1 MYSSTLRTAIC
12 LLSILTI
19 SIGCDENRLD
29 VDVSQIEANVEI
41 ERIDQLWSN
50 LTPVSYR
57 TEHPRLLAE
66 YPLAY
71 THYVEDVLQLGAVSD
86 SNLFES
92 IRSFTTHPD
101 FAEVFTEV
109 NAVYSDMDPI
119 QAELDDAWKHYK
131 LYFPNAIVPKHL
143 LCVGGFNS
151 PYIMTENEI
160 GICLELFL
168 GKDCKFYEYLQWPLY
183 QRARMSPNHVVP
195 WMMKGWLETDYPLM
209 VETESR
215 LLDEIIHQGK
225 IFYCLDAL
233 FPKMPDSIKIGY
245 TAEEMHWAITHESM
259 VWTHFV
265 DNELLFT
272 TEPGLKGKFI
282 NDGPFTVDLV
292 KESPSRMGHFIGWQ
306 MVREYMETQE
316 IIDLQLLLET
326 PADEI
331 LKKSK
336 YKP

>member
-1 MYSSTLRTAIC
+1 M
-12 LLSILTI
+12 
-19 SIGCDENRLD
+19 
-29 VDVSQIEANVEI
+29 
-41 ERIDQLWSN
+41 
-50 LTPVSYR
+50 
-57 TEHPRLLAE
+57 
-66 YPLAY
+66 
-71 THYVEDVLQLGAVSD
+71 
-86 SNLFES
+86 
-92 IRSFTTHPD
+92 
-101 FAEVFTEV
+101 
-109 NAVYSDMDPI
+109 
-119 QAELDDAWKHYK
+119 
-131 LYFPNAIVPKHL
+131 
-143 LCVGGFNS
+143 CVGGFNS